1 MADASVSDRNMNKA
15 PTDVSKGWE
24 EPGPTPPAVANQGS
38 PANLAGN
45 PPANA
50 KVAESVLHPAALT
63 ERQVEWVKTYRAAV
77 RGCVELL
84 DNVPMKFVLLKGF
97 LQHAKHG
104 GWSTAALFD
113 VPNEQNCDLHLNR
126 LATAPDIRSMPLQSW
141 RFWPNILLDLAS
153 YAASCSGE
161 GSPPRGANE
170 PGTPNSPLPQT
181 VVPGHNEN
189 TTPIP
194 ADTIRALVA
203 QANAAF
209 ENLCES
215 NQRLVVSAAK
225 RFRNRGVDFDDL
237 VQEGNLGLMKGI
249 QRFDPCKGAALSTY
263 LTQTILN
270 ALACAVAQQGHV
282 IRFPQ
287 HILEIAP
294 KVAEIIKKAAD
305 KGQPPPSVKQMASLL
320 GVTEATIF
328 GALSAKPALSLQEP
342 LHDFSEASLEDVIPA
357 AIEAS
362 PYELEERDVE
372 INEMMS
378 MLRQDLT
385 RREWRILQLAFG
397 LPGVAEAVT
406 QLGVRVNIFR
416 TPARQAQAAAIG
428 RRGVHR
434 IIKIVPTSIT

>member
-1 MADASVSDRNMNKA
+1 MNL
-15 PTDVSKGWE
+15 V
-24 EPGPTPPAVANQGS
+24 
-38 PANLAGN
+38 GN
-45 PPANA
+45 PSANA
-50 KVAESVLHPAALT
+50 KVAESAPHPTALT
-63 ERQVEWVKTYRAAV
+63 ERQVESVKTYRSAV

-84 DNVPMKFVLLKGF
+84 DNLPMKSVLLKGF
-97 LQHAKHG
+97 LQHAMHG
-104 GWSTAALFD
+104 GLSTAALFD
-113 VPNEQNCDLHLNR
+113 VPNEKNCDLHLKR
-126 LATAPDIRSMPLQSW
+126 LATAPDIRSMPLQLW

-153 YAASCSGE
+153 YAASC
-161 GSPPRGANE
+161 ADE

-194 ADTIRALVA
+194 ADRIRALVA

-249 QRFDPCKGAALSTY
+249 QRFDPGKGAALSTY

-282 IRFPQ
+282 IHFSQ

-305 KGQPPPSVKQMASLL
+305 EGQPPPSVKQMASLL
-320 GVTEATIF
+320 GVKEATIF

-357 AIEAS
+357 AIEAA

-378 MLRQDLT
+378 MLRQNLT
-385 RREWRILQLAFG
+385 RRAWRLLQLVFG
-397 LPGVAEAVT
+397 LPGVVEAVDE
-406 QLGVRVNIFR
+406 LGIRVNIIR

-428 RRGVHR
+428 RRGAHR